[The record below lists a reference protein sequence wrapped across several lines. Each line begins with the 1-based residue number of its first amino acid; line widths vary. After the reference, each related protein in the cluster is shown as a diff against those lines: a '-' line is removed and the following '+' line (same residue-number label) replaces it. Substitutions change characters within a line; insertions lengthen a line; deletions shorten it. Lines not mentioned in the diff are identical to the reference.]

1 MSLSKFWELGMDR
14 EAWHA
19 AVHGI
24 AESDTNEQLNCNSP
38 RLETTQIDFNMRMV
52 SKLWYI
58 HKMEFY

>member
-1 MSLSKFWELGMDR
+1 MSLSKFWELVMDR

-38 RLETTQIDFNMRMV
+38 KLETTQIDFNMGMI

-58 HKMEFY
+58 QTTEFY

>member
-1 MSLSKFWELGMDR
+1 MSLSKFWELVMAR

-38 RLETTQIDFNMRMV
+38 KLETTQIDFNMGMI

-58 HKMEFY
+58 QTTEFY